1 MTQLTEI
8 GTLIRYERRFIFRM
22 HRSIEESFAT
32 VESYTIIMN
41 QDSEL

>member
-1 MTQLTEI
+1 M
-8 GTLIRYERRFIFRM
+8 
-22 HRSIEESFAT
+22 IEDLFLEYIVVFKENFAT

>member
-8 GTLIRYERRFIFRM
+8 GTLIWYDRRFIFRM
-22 HRSIEESFAT
+22 HRTIKESFVT